1 MRWNGTFSPVRF
13 NRKIFRIAPI
23 SRDFRVNAA
32 RFLCVPDC
40 VAEAGFEPSILN
52 LANASFC
59 LPSTVVAAVALF
71 A

>member
-1 MRWNGTFSPVRF
+1 MGHSLSPVQQKALQNCGRF
-13 NRKIFRIAPI
+13 

-52 LANASFC
+52 LANASFG
-59 LPSTVVAAVALF
+59 LPSTVGAAVALF